1 VEFLAY
7 VTVKLKPSVNDPQG
21 LAVTN
26 GLRQL
31 GFEGVK
37 SVRVGKHIEITIE
50 AEDESA
56 AKTALELMCNK
67 LLANPVI
74 EDYDFRLQVIIA

>member
-1 VEFLAY
+1 MEFLAY